1 MRAFFR
7 LCALAAIVSPCLLFS
22 KGKTFDIESA
32 YEYARDRSE
41 QIKIAKLRLDI
52 MINNVKLVEFKYY
65 PDIAISAAPLSWR
78 NLEQENRSPK
88 SLDTL
93 EPTGS
98 IVLKEHLPTN
108 SDITLK
114 YSNSINTVGKRT
126 ESYSA
131 RFDHEL
137 LKLDAI
143 DQQMTLAIQKREL
156 QRIARMSVERNFLN
170 SFRKAYYNYLEKKE
184 ILQIVRKKSREEEFL
199 RDQSRR
205 QYQAGI
211 IAEYNLLDY
220 MVDFNDT
227 ESERINAENAYV
239 IARND
244 LFFTMGISPDSETEF
259 LSVGIDDAASMVWN
273 MEDMMRS
280 ALETNLDINT
290 FQNAILTSE
299 LNLRYLKDDYLPSVK
314 FYASYENQ
322 EEENN
327 YNTLTA
333 KTRNI
338 TMGIQL
344 TWNLFQDTFTT
355 MYEISNERNTGRIS
369 KLQLDE
375 SVRTVRNQILNDI
388 ANLEKLYADYLVA
401 YERESYT
408 HRDFDLSN
416 DRMKT
421 GTISAWDMIRT
432 KNRYFSAMKTS
443 ITRKYAFL
451 RQVAQMLAD
460 YPVNDAISV
469 RYASMS
475 SRGYFLNKA
484 REAAEKSGA
493 KPNAAAGAEVSEGG
507 EQANASAQKK
517 RPSVILKVADN
528 NEK

>member
-1 MRAFFR
+1 M
-7 LCALAAIVSPCLLFS
+7 
-22 KGKTFDIESA
+22 
-32 YEYARDRSE
+32 
-41 QIKIAKLRLDI
+41 
-52 MINNVKLVEFKYY
+52 
-65 PDIAISAAPLSWR
+65 
-78 NLEQENRSPK
+78 
-88 SLDTL
+88 
-93 EPTGS
+93 GS
-98 IVLKEHLPTN
+98 
-108 SDITLK
+108 
-114 YSNSINTVGKRT
+114 
-126 ESYSA
+126 
-131 RFDHEL
+131 
-137 LKLDAI
+137 
-143 DQQMTLAIQKREL
+143 
-156 QRIARMSVERNFLN
+156 
-170 SFRKAYYNYLEKKE
+170 
-184 ILQIVRKKSREEEFL
+184 
-199 RDQSRR
+199 
-205 QYQAGI
+205 
-211 IAEYNLLDY
+211 
-220 MVDFNDT
+220 
-227 ESERINAENAYV
+227 
-239 IARND
+239 
-244 LFFTMGISPDSETEF
+244 SPDSETEF

-273 MEDMMRS
+273 TEDMMRS

-451 RQVAQMLAD
+451 RQVAQMLAN

-493 KPNAAAGAEVSEGG
+493 KPNAAAGAEVSVGG